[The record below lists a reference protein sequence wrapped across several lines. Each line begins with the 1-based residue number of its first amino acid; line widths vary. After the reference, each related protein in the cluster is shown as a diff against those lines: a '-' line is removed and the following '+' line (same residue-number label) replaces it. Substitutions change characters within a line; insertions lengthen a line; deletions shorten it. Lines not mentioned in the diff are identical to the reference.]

1 MSLATA
7 IEQTIRAHGLTTA
20 EVATRLGE
28 EQDRAT
34 FYRLLNGTTTVPR
47 LPTVVRLCIALETNP
62 SDLLELAGVWSPE
75 TPGYASPDDLRL
87 RGAFGRV
94 RALPMDTQQRAVP
107 LVEAVAMAW
116 PPEEGEQS
124 ANADLA
130 GAPGAPGAVGT
141 A

>member
-7 IEQTIRAHGLTTA
+7 IKQTMLAHGLTTA
-20 EVATRLGE
+20 EVATHLGE

-34 FYRLLNGTTTVPR
+34 FYRMVNGATKEPR
-47 LPTVVRLCIALETNP
+47 LPTLVRLCIALETNP

-94 RALPMDTQQRAVP
+94 RALPMDTQQRVIP
-107 LVEAVAMAW
+107 LVEALALAW
-116 PPEEGEQS
+116 LPEEGEQS
-124 ANADLA
+124 ANADLE
-130 GAPGAPGAVGT
+130 GAVGT